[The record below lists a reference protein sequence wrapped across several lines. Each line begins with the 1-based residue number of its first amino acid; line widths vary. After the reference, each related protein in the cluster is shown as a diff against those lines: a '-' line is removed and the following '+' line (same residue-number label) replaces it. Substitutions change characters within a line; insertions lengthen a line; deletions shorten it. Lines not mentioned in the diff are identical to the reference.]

1 MEFYLNIDGNQRGPL
16 DLAEFRELVKNKN
29 VSQEDY
35 VWEAK
40 QGRWIK
46 IKFYPELNAIFD
58 EEATLAAAEDEG
70 FFINVEGK
78 TGGPFPRDAILKEI
92 ERGRFRDS
100 HFVWD
105 GVANRWL
112 KASEHPVFSRFLAEG
127 ARPVTTKRYYLS
139 KEGARFG
146 PFDYAEVEEKI
157 LSREYGGQHYV
168 WEPQVKKWVKLE
180 EIPDFADVLAD
191 LSAAEPETPPPMP
204 AEQPAPP
211 APKLELPAPA
221 PSPTPPELI
230 PRVGP
235 AAGPPAPAEVARP
248 GPVFGKP
255 PGPVGAGRP
264 APPGAPSAPAGPP
277 PGGGPAEP
285 KVGDLVSI
293 SIPAPQKPPAPAEAP
308 GKISVDEVEFRK
320 VSGADEAVL
329 PKAEGPKVDRSVVLD
344 FSRPSFVR
352 RIAAQL
358 VDLFFISLSYFVVA
372 LLFGLLDMN
381 PYMPGPDQ
389 YYFQQLFWGVVAGIG
404 VFYFLVRDAGGA
416 SIGKRIMGLRVV
428 KYDDYDRPANLVH
441 SILRNIT
448 LLLPLLNILDII
460 YAFTDPKGR
469 RVGDRFAGTI
479 LTEGTEIDYLRQHRT
494 ILDEIY

>member
-1 MEFYLNIDGNQRGPL
+1 MEFYLNIDGSQRGPL
-16 DLAEFRELVKNKN
+16 DLGEFRELVKNKA

-46 IKFYPELNAIFD
+46 IKFYPELNGIFD

-92 ERGRFRDS
+92 ERGRFHSS

-112 KASEHPVFSRFLAEG
+112 KASEHPIFSRFLAEG
-127 ARPVTTKRYYLS
+127 LGPAAAKKYYLS

-146 PFDYAEVEEKI
+146 PFEFADVEAKI
-157 LSREYGGQHYV
+157 LNREFSGHHYV
-168 WEPQVKKWVKLE
+168 WEPQSKKWVKLT
-180 EIPDFADVLAD
+180 EIRDFVDVFADLEAE
-191 LSAAEPETPPPMP
+191 EPEVPPPMP
-204 AEQPAPP
+204 AEEQAAPP
-211 APKLELPAPA
+211 AKVEPPAPA
-221 PSPTPPELI
+221 PTPTPPELV
-230 PRVGP
+230 PPAAPGAAPGEMAPFGPAFGKPAGPAAAGPAAPP
-235 AAGPPAPAEVARP
+235 AAGPSV
-248 GPVFGKP
+248 
-255 PGPVGAGRP
+255 
-264 APPGAPSAPAGPP
+264 PAGP
-277 PGGGPAEP
+277 PGGGPVEP

-293 SIPAPQKPPAPAEAP
+293 SIPPPRPEAPPAPVETP
-308 GKISVDEVEFRK
+308 PKISVDEVEFRK
-320 VSGADEAVL
+320 VSEGETDVSAK
-329 PKAEGPKVDRSVVLD
+329 PEGPKIDRSLVLD

-372 LLFGLLDMN
+372 LLFSLLDMN

-389 YYFQQLFWGVVAGIG
+389 YYYQQLFWGVIAGIG

-416 SIGKRIMGLRVV
+416 SLGKRIMGLRVV
-428 KYDDYDRPANLVH
+428 KYDDFDRRINLTH
-441 SILRNIT
+441 SILRNVT
-448 LLLPLLNILDII
+448 LLLPFLNILDII
-460 YAFTDPKGR
+460 YAYTDPKGR
-469 RVGDRFAGTI
+469 RVGDRIAGTV
-479 LTEGTEIDYLRQHRT
+479 LTEATEIDYLRQHRT